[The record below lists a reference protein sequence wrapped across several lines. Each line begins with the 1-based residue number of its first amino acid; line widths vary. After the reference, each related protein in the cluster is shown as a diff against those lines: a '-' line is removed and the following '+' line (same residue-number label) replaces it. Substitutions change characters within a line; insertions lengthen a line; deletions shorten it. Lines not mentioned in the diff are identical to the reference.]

1 MIVGPR
7 FGEWIA
13 GRVHVS
19 PLWVLLWPYIH
30 WTIAVGLVVLATQA
44 LYFSVPTS
52 SSISFASLPGAV
64 IAVAFWIGFSYLLG
78 TYFRHLGKFNKT
90 YGTLGAAITLMIW
103 FYWTGFGLLVGAEL
117 SAELAK
123 VSSEGKLEQKQEREP

>member
-1 MIVGPR
+1 MDR
-7 FGEWIA
+7 RRSSCF
-13 GRVHVS
+13 S
-19 PLWVLLWPYIH
+19 
-30 WTIAVGLVVLATQA
+30 AVGAALALHPLDDCSGA
-44 LYFSVPTS
+44 RRPGNAS
-52 SSISFASLPGAV
+52 SLFFGPNVKQHFLASLPGAV

-103 FYWTGFGLLVGAEL
+103 FYWTGFALLVG
-117 SAELAK
+117 AELAK

>member
-13 GRVHVS
+13 GGVHVS

-52 SSISFASLPGAV
+52 SSISLPAYPEQLSLWPFGS
-64 IAVAFWIGFSYLLG
+64 AFLIFSALLSPSGEVQQNLWNPWSRDNFDDLVLLDRLCPAGGSETKCG
-78 TYFRHLGKFNKT
+78 TG
-90 YGTLGAAITLMIW
+90 
-103 FYWTGFGLLVGAEL
+103 
-117 SAELAK
+117 
-123 VSSEGKLEQKQEREP
+123 EGK